1 MTEIM
6 KIVRFQSLNYTS
18 KLKGYLFQTTKL
30 REELVTST
38 NRQVKKRDEAKQR
51 SKLKMTIFYYLE
63 FSYFLLCYFTSVYI
77 SKMEF
82 QLLSISSL

>member
-51 SKLKMTIFYYLE
+51 SKIE
-63 FSYFLLCYFTSVYI
+63 NDNILLP
-77 SKMEF
+77 
-82 QLLSISSL
+82 

>member
-1 MTEIM
+1 MIEIM

-38 NRQVKKRDEAKQR
+38 NRQMKKRDEARQR
-51 SKLKMTIFYYLE
+51 SNIDDDNILRP
-63 FSYFLLCYFTSVYI
+63 
-77 SKMEF
+77 
-82 QLLSISSL
+82 